1 MIGITLPLVILSF
14 LGYML
19 LARKV
24 LMLRWEFIPVFVFSS
39 ISCAVFFFG
48 LAGVLPEGSI
58 VVMSAGVLAFVWF
71 ALAFRQEYIR
81 LQIHITLFHCFFMTG
96 SLLFFVVLIRSRL
109 THYDNFSHWGIVV
122 KQMLSTHAFPTAESA
137 LVDFKNYPL
146 GTASFLYYV
155 CRFSGHSESTM
166 LIAQAMLVFSCF
178 YAMFGIISEKK
189 RFLLYAFMSLGLAA
203 LSFFNLTIRIN
214 NLLVDFLLPIFTL
227 AIFAAA
233 YQYRK
238 DPLRSLLFFTPV
250 AGLLTVTKSTGIIF
264 AAFGLMYMFYML
276 IKHRE
281 APFWGRFA
289 WLSPTALL
297 GVFTPYLLWSLHMK
311 TAFFGVV
318 NKFDTQK
325 LPIQKTAGQ
334 MNEIISL
341 FWRSA
346 TDLTTRPAIGI
357 LGFNLLAIG
366 ASIFAARVMKKKWR
380 LWKGLIALNAVL
392 ILYYTGILGLYLFS
406 MPWDEASW
414 LAGFERYASSI
425 VVLFAGAL
433 VMCATVDIEN
443 TFHYRIGEVPDEQAF
458 HSPASKSR
466 YQKGVLACTALAI
479 IMLLSEYNGM
489 KWNINA
495 YGASLP
501 QQVQS
506 VVGDRWVKDGE
517 ADTHRY
523 LLYAS
528 DKDAQVTNYYMQYV
542 GRYFLYA
549 PAVDGICLFWEDNMD
564 NLLSGYDYFV
574 MVESDVNARHLLHKH
589 YGVTGEEGLYRIDK
603 TNGKIS
609 LVLE

>member
-24 LMLRWEFIPVFVFSS
+24 LMLRWEFIPVFVLSS
-39 ISCAVFFFG
+39 ISCVVFFFG

-58 VVMSAGVLAFVWF
+58 VVMLAGVIVFVWF
-71 ALAFRQEYIR
+71 IFAFRRGYIGG
-81 LQIHITLFHCFFMTG
+81 QIHITLFHCFFIAGT
-96 SLLFFVVLIRSRL
+96 LLFLRVLTRSRL

-122 KQMLSTHAFPTAESA
+122 KQILSTHAFPMAESA
-137 LVDFKNYPL
+137 LIDFKNYPL
-146 GTASFLYYV
+146 GIASFLYYV
-155 CRFSGHSESTM
+155 CRFSGHSEATM
-166 LIAQAMLVFSCF
+166 LTAQAMLVFSCF

-189 RFLLYAFMSLGLAA
+189 RFLLYAFMGLGLAA

-227 AIFAAA
+227 AVFAAA

-238 DPLRSLLFFTPV
+238 DPLRSLLICTPI

-264 AAFGLMYMFYML
+264 AAFGFMYLFYML
-276 IKHRE
+276 IKYRE
-281 APFWGRFA
+281 APFWRRFA

-297 GVFTPYLLWSLHMK
+297 GVSAPYLLWSLHMK
-311 TAFFGVV
+311 TAFSGVE
-318 NKFDTQK
+318 NKFDMQK
-325 LPIQKTAGQ
+325 LPVQKTADQ
-334 MNEIISL
+334 INEIISL

-346 TDLTTRPAIGI
+346 IDLTTRPAIGI

-366 ASIFAARVMKKKWR
+366 ASFFAARVMKKRWR
-380 LWKGLIALNAVL
+380 LLKALIVLNAVL
-392 ILYYTGILGLYLFS
+392 ILYYVGILGLYLFS

-443 TFHYRIGEVPDEQAF
+443 TFHYKIGEVPDERAF
-458 HSPASKSR
+458 YSPASKNR
-466 YQKGVLACTALAI
+466 YQKGVLACTVLAI
-479 IMLLSEYNGM
+479 ILLLSEYNGM
-489 KWNINA
+489 KWNMNA
-495 YGASLP
+495 YGTSLP

-506 VVGDRWVKDGE
+506 VVGDRWMKDGE
-517 ADTHRY
+517 VDKHRY
-523 LLYAS
+523 LLYAP
-528 DKDAQVTNYYMQYV
+528 DKDTQVTNYYMQYV

-549 PAVDGICLFWEDNMD
+549 PDVDGICLFWEDNMD
-564 NLLSGYDYFV
+564 NLLNGYDYFV
-574 MVESDVNARHLLHKH
+574 MVESDVEARRLLHKH
-589 YGVTGEEGLYRIDK
+589 YGVTGEEGVYRIDD